1 MTDERIQE
9 IVLRYGYDAQSRQCI
24 EEMAELTQAINKF
37 WRKDLKCGYGALNE
51 DRLDKESEAYINLIG
66 EMADVEIMLEQ
77 MKEMLCCRE
86 RVAEIREEKLERQIG
101 RIRKKQTESEEMTSA
116 EAIERL
122 ERYRKSA
129 EVSETST
136 YDIKLHHAC
145 IKALQE
151 RAERE
156 GSGNGI

>member
-37 WRKDLKCGYGALNE
+37 WRKDLKCGYGAIE
-51 DRLDKESEAYINLIG
+51 ESGLDKESEAYINLIG
-66 EMADVEIMLEQ
+66 EIADVEIMLEQ
-77 MKEMLCCRE
+77 MKEMLYCSE

-129 EVSETST
+129 EVSETSA
-136 YDIKLHHAC
+136 YDIKLHNAC

>member
-1 MTDERIQE
+1 MADERIQE

-24 EEMAELTQAINKF
+24 EEMGELTQAINKF
-37 WRKDLKCGYGALNE
+37 WRKDLKCGYGAIE
-51 DRLDKESEAYINLIG
+51 ESGLDKESETYINLIG
-66 EMADVEIMLEQ
+66 EIADVEIMLEQ
-77 MKEMLCCRE
+77 MKEMLYCRE

-101 RIRKKQTESEEMTSA
+101 RIRKKQTENEEITSA

-129 EVSETST
+129 EVSEIST
-136 YDIKLHHAC
+136 YDIKLHNAC

-151 RAERE
+151 RMERE
-156 GSGNGI
+156 KS

>member
-37 WRKDLKCGYGALNE
+37 WRKDLKCGYGAIE
-51 DRLDKESEAYINLIG
+51 ESGLDKESEAYINLI
-66 EMADVEIMLEQ
+66 EEIADVEIMLEQ
-77 MKEMLCCRE
+77 MKEMLYCGE
-86 RVAEIREEKLERQIG
+86 RVAEIREEKLERQ
-101 RIRKKQTESEEMTSA
+101 TEKEEMTSA
-116 EAIERL
+116 EAIEQL
-122 ERYRKSA
+122 ERYRKGTEA
-129 EVSETST
+129 DGIST
-136 YDIKLHHAC
+136 YDIKLHNAC

-151 RAERE
+151 RMERE

>member
-1 MTDERIQE
+1 
-9 IVLRYGYDAQSRQCI
+9 
-24 EEMAELTQAINKF
+24 
-37 WRKDLKCGYGALNE
+37 
-51 DRLDKESEAYINLIG
+51 
-66 EMADVEIMLEQ
+66 MLEQ

-136 YDIKLHHAC
+136 YDIKLHNAC

-151 RAERE
+151 RMERE
-156 GSGNGI
+156 ES